1 MRILQIANYSEG
13 VGGIA
18 VQVQM
23 IRDHL
28 LIDGYDC
35 EIFSTKGPFT
45 KRLFTIFKLLKYG
58 RGFDVFHIHACSDRG
73 FLPAIVGISVGRLLR
88 KRIVLTYH
96 GGGADVFF
104 RRRTTLVKFFLS
116 KTDANIV
123 LSGFVG
129 NVYDQYGIPY
139 TVIPNIINFREGV
152 FRKRQEIRPRFINIR
167 SFYETYN
174 IECTLRAFARVQKAY
189 PDASLTLLGDGPLR
203 EKMEMCVK
211 ERRLRNV
218 TFVGQVKN
226 TEIYKYLDQNDIMIS
241 SSRFDNM
248 PVSILEGFNAG
259 LLVIATRV
267 GGIPYMI
274 QDGENGMLFEDDDDF
289 GLAERMIKALENQ
302 VKTKDMIIMAHQ
314 SLEKYSWRHCY
325 FLLIKLYTGE

>member
-1 MRILQIANYSEG
+1 
-13 VGGIA
+13 
-18 VQVQM
+18 
-23 IRDHL
+23 
-28 LIDGYDC
+28 
-35 EIFSTKGPFT
+35 
-45 KRLFTIFKLLKYG
+45 
-58 RGFDVFHIHACSDRG
+58 
-73 FLPAIVGISVGRLLR
+73 
-88 KRIVLTYH
+88 
-96 GGGADVFF
+96 
-104 RRRTTLVKFFLS
+104 
-116 KTDANIV
+116 

-211 ERRLRNV
+211 ELRLRNV

-226 TEIYKYLDQNDIMIS
+226 TEIYKYLDQKDIMIS

-289 GLAERMIKALENQ
+289 DLAERMIKALENQ

-325 FLLIKLYTGE
+325 SLLIKLYTGE